1 MKNFVRSKF
10 CKTPDECAH
19 VIEELRLS
27 FTTQKCQNNI
37 NKTMRYLRSLTLT
50 LTVTNVTLTVT
61 NANANGH

>member
-19 VIEELRLS
+19 VIEVLRLS

-37 NKTMRYLRSLTLT
+37 NKINEVF
-50 LTVTNVTLTVT
+50 TVTK
-61 NANANGH
+61 ANANGHYRSR

>member
-10 CKTPDECAH
+10 CKTPDECAY

-37 NKTMRYLRSLTLT
+37 NKINE
-50 LTVTNVTLTVT
+50 VFTVT
-61 NANANGH
+61 NANAKANGQ